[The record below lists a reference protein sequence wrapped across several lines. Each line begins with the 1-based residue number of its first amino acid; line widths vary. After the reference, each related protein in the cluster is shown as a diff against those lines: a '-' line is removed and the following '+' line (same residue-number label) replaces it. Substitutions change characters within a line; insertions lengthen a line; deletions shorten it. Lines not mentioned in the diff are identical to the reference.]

1 MKWKRKLGYMKLTK
15 ALILDAC
22 ATTAV
27 EEVCDA
33 VENVVKENA
42 AANGCS
48 ITFRYSPGYGDLP
61 LEVQNS
67 FLRAL
72 DAQKKIG
79 LTVSENNLLF
89 PRKSVT
95 AIIGIFEGEIEKKKR
110 TCKECNN
117 YGNCNFRREDE
128 SCGLKEI
135 IKDNILIFDGAMG
148 TMIQRKGV
156 KLDENPEV
164 LNIKEPHIIE
174 EIHKEYIESR
184 ANAITANTFGANEL
198 KLKLCNLEVE
208 EAVDAAV
215 KIEKRAKG
223 NSNTYV
229 ALDIGPIGELLEPM
243 GTDRAYEIFKRQIV
257 L

>member
-1 MKWKRKLGYMKLTK
+1 MNVFELAISRKEVLRYLGYKGQALDENLERIIDEVREEVKKVIIPRVIYEYKDIITAQAGVEVIGTNLILKGKDIKEHLKKSKKCVLLAVTLGNEVEKKTRLYEKTDLTK

-22 ATTAV
+22 ATAAV

-33 VENVVKENA
+33 VENVVKEKA

-61 LEVQNS
+61 LDVQNS

-95 AIIGIFEGEIEKKKR
+95 AIIGIVEGEIEKEKR

-117 YGNCNFRREDE
+117 YENCNFRREGE
-128 SCGLKEI
+128 SCG
-135 IKDNILIFDGAMG
+135 A
-148 TMIQRKGV
+148 
-156 KLDENPEV
+156 
-164 LNIKEPHIIE
+164 
-174 EIHKEYIESR
+174 
-184 ANAITANTFGANEL
+184 
-198 KLKLCNLEVE
+198 
-208 EAVDAAV
+208 
-215 KIEKRAKG
+215 
-223 NSNTYV
+223 
-229 ALDIGPIGELLEPM
+229 
-243 GTDRAYEIFKRQIV
+243 
-257 L
+257 